1 MATLRVTV
9 SDRLRVEGDRP
20 SAFEGALLA
29 AFDHPN
35 PDIAKAKR
43 GGRYVGHL
51 PKTIRTWA
59 LDGSTLVLPR
69 GGTQRLREVA
79 EQHGVALRW
88 RDDRLTLPS
97 VDFPPL
103 ARTLFPFQRQALDAI
118 LAREQ
123 GIVRAPTGSGK
134 TTMALAGI
142 AEVKQPA
149 LVVMRDSRLLD
160 QWKRRAVAELGLS
173 EREIGILRGGKRSI
187 GKRLTLA
194 LQQTLNSAT
203 FPLDEILD
211 RFGSVWVDEA
221 QTVAARTFEAP
232 LNRFRAR
239 VRVGFS
245 ADETRA
251 DRKEFLVYDTM
262 GAVIHE
268 VTLEEAEAAG
278 VVVPVHVLV
287 AGSDFAPPWY
297 LAQGHGER
305 DWNRLMSAVEGNPE
319 RNALIVR
326 IVEQLLREGRA
337 PVLVFTERR
346 EHARALADTALFQRG
361 HRCGLLLG
369 GDADL
374 TRFTEDRLRLEL
386 GKLDIAVGT
395 FDAIGQGI
403 DLPRVRGGVI
413 ASPIGD
419 NKQFFGQ
426 VRGRLARA
434 FHEKTEA
441 WLVYVLD
448 EELFSRQRQRLKRW
462 NRDDI
467 APFRHGG

>member
-9 SDRLRVEGDRP
+9 SDRLRVEGERP
-20 SAFEGALLA
+20 PAFEGALLA
-29 AFDHPN
+29 AFDHLN

-43 GGRYVGHL
+43 GGRYAGHL
-51 PKTIRTWA
+51 PRTIKTWA

-79 EQHGVALRW
+79 ERYGVSLRW
-88 RDDRLTLPS
+88 RDERITLPA

-103 ARTLFPFQRQALDAI
+103 ARKLFPFQRQTLDAI

-123 GIVRAPTGSGK
+123 GIIRAPTGSGK
-134 TTMALAGI
+134 STIALAGI
-142 AEVKQPA
+142 AEVRQPA

-160 QWKRRAVAELGLS
+160 QWKRRAVAELGLP
-173 EREIGILRGGKRSI
+173 EREIGILKGGKRSV

-203 FPLDEILD
+203 FPLDEILG

-232 LNRFRAR
+232 LNRFPAR

-251 DRKEFLVYDTM
+251 DQKEFLVYDTM
-262 GAVIHE
+262 GDVIHE

-278 VVVPVHVLV
+278 VVVPVHVLI
-287 AGSDFAPPWY
+287 AKSDFAPRWY
-297 LAQGHGER
+297 QEQGHVR
-305 DWNRLMSAVEGNPE
+305 DWARLMSSVECDAD
-319 RNALIVR
+319 RNALIVD
-326 IVEQLLREGRA
+326 IVEQLLRDGRS

-346 EHARALADTALFQRG
+346 EHARQLADVALFARG

-369 GDADL
+369 GDADV

-434 FHEKTEA
+434 FAGKLEA

-448 EELFSRQRQRLKRW
+448 EQLFTRQSARLKRW
-462 NRDDI
+462 NRGDV
-467 APFRHGG
+467 APFRREG